1 MAMMNAGQQRLWRTA
16 FHALG
21 LGLLFCLAAPA
32 ESSTI
37 FTFVTAPTATSQR
50 KSVAARA
57 ASEVS
62 STHVHLVLMNLMND
76 PTSVGQA
83 LSFLF
88 FQVDSSAARGTSSS
102 SYAMGR
108 EVNSNGANRDL
119 GILATGWKLLG
130 SGKQMELC
138 DISCGAAGPEN
149 SLIGAPDPNGKYSAT
164 PSIMGNGSPNS
175 FLVGNGVFDLPVTGA
190 TRQSKTRK

>member
-1 MAMMNAGQQRLWRTA
+1 MMNAGQQRLWRTA
-16 FHALG
+16 FQALG

-37 FTFVTAPTATSQR
+37 FTFATAPTAASQR

-62 STHVHLVLMNLMND
+62 STNVHLVLMNLMND
-76 PTSVGQA
+76 STSVGQA

-149 SLIGAPDPNGKYSAT
+149 SLIGAS
-164 PSIMGNGSPNS
+164 
-175 FLVGNGVFDLPVTGA
+175 
-190 TRQSKTRK
+190 QSKTRK

>member
-1 MAMMNAGQQRLWRTA
+1 MMNAGQQRLWRTA

-37 FTFVTAPTATSQR
+37 FTFATAPTAASQR

-102 SYAMGR
+102 QLQWR
-108 EVNSNGANRDL
+108 QP
-119 GILATGWKLLG
+119 G
-130 SGKQMELC
+130 SGDPRNRME
-138 DISCGAAGPEN
+138 
-149 SLIGAPDPNGKYSAT
+149 
-164 PSIMGNGSPNS
+164 
-175 FLVGNGVFDLPVTGA
+175 A
-190 TRQSKTRK
+190 TRLGKADGALRYKLRRRRT